1 MQALSAGI
9 AITLLLSGPGQ
20 TQAQT
25 RNAITPK
32 AVVSP
37 AATPKVAPRVLPA
50 NAIQPAKSTT
60 EQHAYSDLVEHVAKT
75 LDDFADDNTTEDQG
89 RDHLD
94 DLPADASTDDADG
107 KAPVATKTGKRP

>member
-1 MQALSAGI
+1 MQALSAAI
-9 AITLLLSGPGQ
+9 ALALLLSCTGQ
-20 TQAQT
+20 AQAQT

-32 AVVSP
+32 AAATP
-37 AATPKVAPRVLPA
+37 AATPRVAPRIQPA
-50 NAIQPAKSTT
+50 NAIQPARSTA
-60 EQHAYSDLVEHVAKT
+60 EQRAYSDLVEHVAKT

-89 RDHLD
+89 RDHLG